1 MNSWSTKSQG
11 FHLNN
16 LNDPKLLAEGVFSS
30 SKWFKR
36 DRPYTP
42 WNVRF
47 FQVRPWISQRLED
60 GPHFL
65 LGVGQFSEANV
76 ILGGV
81 HIIENIARNQINTF
95 NTVVSDRWDWNKNCS
110 CQSPPTAEAL
120 ERPNWEDVKWWLLQ
134 SWQVPCCLFVGW
146 IYGTWKEVLP
156 PPTIKRLLP

>member
-1 MNSWSTKSQG
+1 MPWIHGQQNLKAFIWTTWMIRSYWRKG
-11 FHLNN
+11 FS
-16 LNDPKLLAEGVFSS
+16 SS

-95 NTVVSDRWDWNKNCS
+95 NTVVFWQGEIETK
-110 CQSPPTAEAL
+110 TAVA
-120 ERPNWEDVKWWLLQ
+120 R
-134 SWQVPCCLFVGW
+134 
-146 IYGTWKEVLP
+146 VLP
-156 PPTIKRLLP
+156 QQKRWNDQTGRMWSGGCCNLDRCHVVFS

>member
-1 MNSWSTKSQG
+1 MPGISGLSSEQLEWSTSYWRKG
-11 FHLNN
+11 FYRRQNDSNVTLLHSLKRSIFPSSPLN
-16 LNDPKLLAEGVFSS
+16 FS
-30 SKWFKR
+30 K
-36 DRPYTP
+36 
-42 WNVRF
+42 
-47 FQVRPWISQRLED
+47 
-60 GPHFL
+60 
-65 LGVGQFSEANV
+65 VGGWSPFPFGGWPIFRSNV